1 MIDLKAFDKFLE
13 SLYIKKKVDRNKI
26 INLYKRLLKQKKS
39 IIDFETGLE
48 KLSWEEITIQNITNY
63 VLIWNYR
70 RREDERIWK
79 NKKKN

>member
-1 MIDLKAFDKFLE
+1 MIDLKVFDNFLE

-26 INLYKRLLKQKKS
+26 INLYKKLLKQKKS

-48 KLSWEEITIQNITNY
+48 KLGWEEITIQNITNY

>member
-1 MIDLKAFDKFLE
+1 MVDLKAFDNFLE

-26 INLYKRLLKQKKS
+26 INLYKKLLKQKKS

-48 KLSWEEITIQNITNY
+48 KLGWEEITIQNITNY

>member
-48 KLSWEEITIQNITNY
+48 EIGWEEITIQNITNY
-63 VLIWNYR
+63 VLIWNFR
-70 RREDERIWK
+70 KKEDEKLCK

>member
-39 IIDFETGLE
+39 IIDFETDLE
-48 KLSWEEITIQNITNY
+48 KLGWEEITIQNITNY

-70 RREDERIWK
+70 RKEDEKLWK
-79 NKKKN
+79 NKKS

>member
-1 MIDLKAFDKFLE
+1 MIDLKAFDNFLE

-26 INLYKRLLKQKKS
+26 INLYKKLLKQKKS

-48 KLSWEEITIQNITNY
+48 KLGWEEITIQNITNY
-63 VLIWNYR
+63 VLIWNFR
-70 RREDERIWK
+70 KKEDEKLWK

>member
-1 MIDLKAFDKFLE
+1 MIDLKAFDNFLE

-79 NKKKN
+79 NKKN

>member
-1 MIDLKAFDKFLE
+1 MIDLKTFDNFLE

-48 KLSWEEITIQNITNY
+48 KLGWEEITIQNITNY
-63 VLIWNYR
+63 VLIWNFR
-70 RREDERIWK
+70 KKEDEKLCK

>member
-1 MIDLKAFDKFLE
+1 MVDLKAFDNFLK

-26 INLYKRLLKQKKS
+26 INLYKKLLKQKKS

-48 KLSWEEITIQNITNY
+48 KLGWEEITIQNITNY
-63 VLIWNYR
+63 VLIWNFR
-70 RREDERIWK
+70 KKEDEKLWK

>member
-1 MIDLKAFDKFLE
+1 MIDLKVFDNFLE

-26 INLYKRLLKQKKS
+26 INLYKKLLKQKKS

-48 KLSWEEITIQNITNY
+48 KLGWEEIKIQNITNY

-79 NKKKN
+79 NKKS

>member
-1 MIDLKAFDKFLE
+1 MIDLKVFDKFLE

-26 INLYKRLLKQKKS
+26 INLYKKLLKQKKS

-48 KLSWEEITIQNITNY
+48 KLGWEEITIQNITNY

-70 RREDERIWK
+70 RKEDEKLWK
-79 NKKKN
+79 NKKN

>member
-1 MIDLKAFDKFLE
+1 MIDLKTFDNFLE
-13 SLYIKKKVDRNKI
+13 NLYIKKKVDRNKI

-39 IIDFETGLE
+39 IIDFEIGLE
-48 KLSWEEITIQNITNY
+48 KLGWEEITIQNITSY

-70 RREDERIWK
+70 KKEDEKLWK

>member
-1 MIDLKAFDKFLE
+1 MIDLKAFDNFLE

-26 INLYKRLLKQKKS
+26 INLYKKLLKQKKS

-48 KLSWEEITIQNITNY
+48 KLGWEEITIQNITNY

-70 RREDERIWK
+70 RKEDEKLWK
-79 NKKKN
+79 NKKS

>member
-1 MIDLKAFDKFLE
+1 MIDLKAFDNFLE

-26 INLYKRLLKQKKS
+26 INLYKKLLKQKKS

-48 KLSWEEITIQNITNY
+48 ELGWEEITIQNITNY

-70 RREDERIWK
+70 KKEDEKLWK

>member
-1 MIDLKAFDKFLE
+1 MIDLKAFDNFLE

-26 INLYKRLLKQKKS
+26 INLYKKLFKQKKS

-48 KLSWEEITIQNITNY
+48 KLGWEEITIQNITNY
-63 VLIWNYR
+63 VLIWNFR
-70 RREDERIWK
+70 KKEDEKLWK

>member
-1 MIDLKAFDKFLE
+1 MIDLKAFDNFLE

-48 KLSWEEITIQNITNY
+48 KLRWEEITIQNITNY

-79 NKKKN
+79 NKKN

>member
-1 MIDLKAFDKFLE
+1 MIDLKAFDNFLE
-13 SLYIKKKVDRNKI
+13 NLYVKKKVDRNKI

-48 KLSWEEITIQNITNY
+48 KLGWEEITIQNITNY

-70 RREDERIWK
+70 KKEDEK
-79 NKKKN
+79 LCKSKKKN

>member
-1 MIDLKAFDKFLE
+1 MVDLKAFDKFLE
-13 SLYIKKKVDRNKI
+13 SLYIKKKIDRNKI

-48 KLSWEEITIQNITNY
+48 KLGWEEITIQNITNY

-70 RREDERIWK
+70 RKEDEKLWK
-79 NKKKN
+79 NKKN

>member
-48 KLSWEEITIQNITNY
+48 KLGWEEITIQNITNY
-63 VLIWNYR
+63 VLIWNFR
-70 RREDERIWK
+70 
-79 NKKKN
+79 KKENRKL

>member
-26 INLYKRLLKQKKS
+26 INFYKRLLKQKKS

-48 KLSWEEITIQNITNY
+48 KLGWEEITIQNITNY
-63 VLIWNYR
+63 VLIWNFR
-70 RREDERIWK
+70 KKEDEKLWK

>member
-1 MIDLKAFDKFLE
+1 MVDLKVFDNFLE

-26 INLYKRLLKQKKS
+26 INLYKKLLKQKKS

-48 KLSWEEITIQNITNY
+48 KLGWEEITIQNITNY
-63 VLIWNYR
+63 VLIWNFR
-70 RREDERIWK
+70 KKEDEKLWK

>member
-1 MIDLKAFDKFLE
+1 MIDLKAFDNFLE
-13 SLYIKKKVDRNKI
+13 NLYVKKKVDRNKI

-48 KLSWEEITIQNITNY
+48 KLGWEEITIQNITNY
-63 VLIWNYR
+63 VLIWNFR

-79 NKKKN
+79 NKKN

>member
-1 MIDLKAFDKFLE
+1 MIDLKAFDNFLE
-13 SLYIKKKVDRNKI
+13 NLYVKKKVDRNKI

-48 KLSWEEITIQNITNY
+48 KLGWEEITIQNITNY

-70 RREDERIWK
+70 RKEDEKLWK
-79 NKKKN
+79 NKKN

>member
-1 MIDLKAFDKFLE
+1 MIDLKAFDNFLE

-26 INLYKRLLKQKKS
+26 INLYKKLLKQKKS

-48 KLSWEEITIQNITNY
+48 KLGWEEITIQNITNY
-63 VLIWNYR
+63 VLIWNCR

>member
-1 MIDLKAFDKFLE
+1 MIDLKAFDNFLE

-26 INLYKRLLKQKKS
+26 INLYKKLFKQKKS

-48 KLSWEEITIQNITNY
+48 KLGWEEITIQNITNY

-70 RREDERIWK
+70 RKEDEK
-79 NKKKN
+79 LCKSKKN

>member
-1 MIDLKAFDKFLE
+1 MIDLKAFDNFLE

-39 IIDFETGLE
+39 IINFETGLE
-48 KLSWEEITIQNITNY
+48 ELGWEEITIQNITNY

-70 RREDERIWK
+70 KKEDEKLWK